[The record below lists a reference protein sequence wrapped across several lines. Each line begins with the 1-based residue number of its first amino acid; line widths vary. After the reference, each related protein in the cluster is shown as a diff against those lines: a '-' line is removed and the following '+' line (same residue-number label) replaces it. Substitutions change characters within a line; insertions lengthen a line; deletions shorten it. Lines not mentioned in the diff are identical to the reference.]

1 MSVRYG
7 ADWSKATPTAAM
19 IAKHNITF
27 ACRYLLDPLRD
38 RGKRLTAAEAH
49 WLSSLGVD
57 LVANFEYATQP
68 VLTYSQG
75 RDDADTVRTEL
86 AALGAPAGVPVYFSF
101 DYDAPNSHFPGMF
114 DYLAGATSVLGFG
127 QAGAYGKYAVIEY
140 LAARGIRWLWQTY
153 AWSGGLWSAHATI
166 RQIRNGAFPGEFD
179 GDLDQAMVPD
189 FGQWNY
195 STQGDDVSFA
205 ENLTP
210 LGDLAAFL
218 PADLHVTKDTVWSA
232 DRAIKLAVVAGQAAR
247 TTANDAKTA
256 AVAAGQAAM
265 RAANA
270 AATAASTA
278 AACRDAIGALVTS
291 GTGGAVLDLD
301 ALVAKLAPA
310 VADLLAARLAN

>member
-1 MSVRYG
+1 MAAIRYG

-19 IAKHNITF
+19 LAKHGITF
-27 ACRYLLDPLRD
+27 ACRYLLDPARD
-38 RGKRLTAAEAH
+38 RGKRLTLAEAQR
-49 WLSSLGVD
+49 LTALGVD

-68 VLTYSQG
+68 VLTYAQG
-75 RDDADTVRTEL
+75 QLDGRTAAAEL

-114 DYLAGATSVLGFG
+114 DYLRGAASVLGAG
-127 QAGAYGKYAVIEY
+127 RVGAYGKYAVIEY
-140 LAARGIRWLWQTY
+140 LASRGVTWLWQTY

-247 TTANDAKTA
+247 TTANDAKTLA
-256 AVAAGQAAM
+256 K
-265 RAANA
+265 A
-270 AATAASTA
+270 AADSAAAAASTA

-291 GTGGAVLDLD
+291 EGDGTGGAPIDLD